1 MNEDTIKKQLTK
13 LVEKY
18 PNDMELGRK
27 VREMYWNQRDEQYR
41 ELLDIPSATTNNP
54 QGTSV
59 TSQVKTSEIDTT
71 IAYTTNPHP
80 RTGI

>member
-1 MNEDTIKKQLTK
+1 MNEESIKK

-18 PNDMELGRK
+18 PNDQELGSK

-41 ELLDIPSATTNNP
+41 ELLDLPSATTNNP
-54 QGTSV
+54 KGTSV
-59 TSQVKTSEIDTT
+59 TSQIDTT

-80 RTGI
+80 RTGF

>member
-1 MNEDTIKKQLTK
+1 MNEESIKK

-18 PNDMELGRK
+18 PNDMELGSK

-41 ELLDIPSATTNNP
+41 ELLDLPSATTNNP
-54 QGTSV
+54 KGTSV
-59 TSQVKTSEIDTT
+59 TSQIDTT

-80 RTGI
+80 RTGF

>member
-1 MNEDTIKKQLTK
+1 MNEESIKK

-18 PNDMELGRK
+18 PNDQELGSK

-41 ELLDIPSATTNNP
+41 ELLDLPNATTNNP
-54 QGTSV
+54 KGTSV
-59 TSQVKTSEIDTT
+59 TSQIDTT

-80 RTGI
+80 RTGF

>member
-1 MNEDTIKKQLTK
+1 MNEESIKK

-18 PNDMELGRK
+18 PNDQELGSK

-41 ELLDIPSATTNNP
+41 ELLDLPSATTNNP

-59 TSQVKTSEIDTT
+59 TSQIDTT
-71 IAYTTNPHP
+71 LAYTTNPHP
-80 RTGI
+80 RTGF

>member
-1 MNEDTIKKQLTK
+1 MNEDNIKK

-18 PNDMELGRK
+18 PNDQELGSK

-41 ELLDIPSATTNNP
+41 ELLDLPSATTNNP
-54 QGTSV
+54 KGTSV
-59 TSQVKTSEIDTT
+59 TSQIDTT

-80 RTGI
+80 RTGF

>member
-41 ELLDIPSATTNNP
+41 ELLDLPSATTNNP

-71 IAYTTNPHP
+71 IAYTTNPRP
-80 RTGI
+80 RTGF

>member
-41 ELLDIPSATTNNP
+41 ELLDLPSATTNNP

-59 TSQVKTSEIDTT
+59 TSQIDTT

-80 RTGI
+80 RTGF

>member
-1 MNEDTIKKQLTK
+1 MNEDTINTIKR

-18 PNDMELGRK
+18 PNDMELGSK
-27 VREMYWNQRDEQYR
+27 VREMYRR
-41 ELLDIPSATTNNP
+41 ATTNNP

-59 TSQVKTSEIDTT
+59 TSQVKEDDKIDTT

-80 RTGI
+80 RTYL

>member
-1 MNEDTIKKQLTK
+1 MKNDIENDTIKR

-18 PNDMELGRK
+18 PNDQELGSK
-27 VREMYWNQRDEQYR
+27 VREMYWNHRDEQYR
-41 ELLDIPSATTNNP
+41 KLLDIPSATTNNP

-59 TSQVKTSEIDTT
+59 TSQVKTTEIDTT

-80 RTGI
+80 RTGF

>member
-1 MNEDTIKKQLTK
+1 MNEESIKK

-18 PNDMELGRK
+18 PNDQELGSK

-41 ELLDIPSATTNNP
+41 ELLDLPSATTNNP
-54 QGTSV
+54 KSTSV
-59 TSQVKTSEIDTT
+59 TSQIDTT

-80 RTGI
+80 RTGF

>member
-1 MNEDTIKKQLTK
+1 MNENDIKK

-18 PNDMELGRK
+18 PNDMELGSK

-41 ELLDIPSATTNNP
+41 ELLDLPSATTNNP
-54 QGTSV
+54 KGTSV
-59 TSQVKTSEIDTT
+59 TSQIDTT

-80 RTGI
+80 RTGF

>member
-1 MNEDTIKKQLTK
+1 MNEDTIKK

-41 ELLDIPSATTNNP
+41 ELLDLPSATTNNP

-80 RTGI
+80 RTIF

>member
-27 VREMYWNQRDEQYR
+27 VREMYWNQRDEQ
-41 ELLDIPSATTNNP
+41 
-54 QGTSV
+54 
-59 TSQVKTSEIDTT
+59 
-71 IAYTTNPHP
+71 
-80 RTGI
+80 

>member
-1 MNEDTIKKQLTK
+1 MNEESIKK

-18 PNDMELGRK
+18 PNDQELGSK
-27 VREMYWNQRDEQYR
+27 VREMYWNHRDEQYR

-54 QGTSV
+54 KGTSV
-59 TSQVKTSEIDTT
+59 TSQIDTT

-80 RTGI
+80 RTGF

>member
-1 MNEDTIKKQLTK
+1 MNEESIKK

-18 PNDMELGRK
+18 PNDQELGSK

-41 ELLDIPSATTNNP
+41 ELLDLPSATTNNP

-59 TSQVKTSEIDTT
+59 TSQIDTT

-80 RTGI
+80 RTGF